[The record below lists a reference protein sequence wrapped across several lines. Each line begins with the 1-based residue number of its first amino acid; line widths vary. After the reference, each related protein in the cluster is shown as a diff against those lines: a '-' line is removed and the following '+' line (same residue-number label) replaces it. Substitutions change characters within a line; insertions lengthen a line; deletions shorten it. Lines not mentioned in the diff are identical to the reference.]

1 MKWIVRI
8 LIFAFCISRVLN
20 ADGTKPRGRA
30 PVDEVFQFMQSGTQ
44 TWADGITTQATA
56 YLWIPEH
63 CRHLRGLI
71 VMGNNV
77 PEQMLAENSEIR
89 QVASANNLG
98 IVWSTPSFFYFK
110 ANNENQTVVSFLQK
124 LLDGLAKT
132 SGYDEVA
139 TVPWLPIGE
148 SFHLLMVD
156 ALVEA
161 APQRCI
167 AGIWLKNA
175 YIPPT
180 NRTTPALVI
189 YGTAQEW
196 GQDKADIRT
205 RWNDLSEYDRIL
217 AEKEKFPNWPLTLI
231 VDGGSGHF
239 DVSERLVHYVAHYI
253 DAVSKAR
260 LPADRGGS
268 LKPVN
273 PVDLKPV
280 DLKRGFLA
288 DLPVPGH
295 AVYPITPFSRAPQ
308 DKRAVPWFIDIESAR
323 EAQSIAAIN
332 WKAMTQLS
340 GFIDASGNPVP
351 FNFNGIS
358 SLTPRMEADG
368 VSFGLRSVPLDQIPA
383 NFVDAGEPLAKAP
396 GEPDPR
402 AKPTPNRMA
411 QRSRH
416 PDRRRK
422 VSHCD
427 GSILP
432 TARDSS
438 FGSHA
443 RYGGNPQ
450 FSPTD
455 RNHATTKQRRQIAG
469 DCVQAHK
476 ERQGWNSVRAVGG
489 GVECRAAG

>member
-1 MKWIVRI
+1 M
-8 LIFAFCISRVLN
+8 
-20 ADGTKPRGRA
+20 
-30 PVDEVFQFMQSGTQ
+30 
-44 TWADGITTQATA
+44 
-56 YLWIPEH
+56 
-63 CRHLRGLI
+63 
-71 VMGNNV
+71 
-77 PEQMLAENSEIR
+77 
-89 QVASANNLG
+89 
-98 IVWSTPSFFYFK
+98 
-110 ANNENQTVVSFLQK
+110 
-124 LLDGLAKT
+124 
-132 SGYDEVA
+132 
-139 TVPWLPIGE
+139 
-148 SFHLLMVD
+148 
-156 ALVEA
+156 
-161 APQRCI
+161 
-167 AGIWLKNA
+167 
-175 YIPPT
+175 
-180 NRTTPALVI
+180 I

-239 DVSERLVHYVAHYI
+239 DVSERLVHYVAHDI

-358 SLTPRMEADG
+358 SPTPRMEADG

-396 GEPDPR
+396 GKPSQTNPKSNGSAEPSPRSAKESFALRWIDPTHSKGFFFWLACEVR
-402 AKPTPNRMA
+402 RQSAIQSNRS
-411 QRSRH
+411 QSRY
-416 PDRRRK
+416 DKTTKANRRR
-422 VSHCD
+422 
-427 GSILP
+427 L
-432 TARDSS
+432 RSS
-438 FGSHA
+438 
-443 RYGGNPQ
+443 P
-450 FSPTD
+450 
-455 RNHATTKQRRQIAG
+455 
-469 DCVQAHK
+469 
-476 ERQGWNSVRAVGG
+476 
-489 GVECRAAG
+489 